1 MDEQERKNI
10 YKCIKNKPARA
21 NNMAFYIYNNS
32 LIATNKSAHYENP
45 TMQSVCVIKKMSE
58 SLSSFSVKNCNQEFV
73 HWISHQNG
81 GISR

>member
-1 MDEQERKNI
+1 MNKKEKHI
-10 YKCIKNKPARA
+10 FKCIKNKPAHA
-21 NNMAFYIYNNS
+21 NKMAFYIYNNS

-45 TMQSVCVIKKMSE
+45 TMQSVCVIKKMS
-58 SLSSFSVKNCNQEFV
+58 SFSAKNCNLEFV